1 MTGWQSFL
9 LVITHKLKG
18 PTNQR
23 MISSERMH
31 WEVKP
36 CVEYQG

>member
-1 MTGWQSFL
+1 MRKVITV

-18 PTNQR
+18 PTNQC
-23 MISSERMH
+23 MIGSEQMY
-31 WEVKP
+31 WEVGP